1 MLQFFCETF
10 FIVFTGSAVGFLLSY
25 GIVTF
30 LGMLPIKDYV
40 GTPVISMEVVVTTI
54 SVLVIVGLS
63 SGLMPA
69 RRASNLDVIECLRT

>member
-1 MLQFFCETF
+1 
-10 FIVFTGSAVGFLLSY
+10 
-25 GIVTF
+25 
-30 LGMLPIKDYV
+30 MLPIKDYV